1 MRLQAS
7 KSKNAASLYVIKTV
21 YIDKKEHTITV
32 KNLVQKKN
40 FMKNLMVKSL
50 MNGQKNILK
59 NWTNKEKSK
68 IETLL

>member
-59 NWTNKEKSK
+59 N
-68 IETLL
+68 